1 MTYLV
6 INLTFFTS
14 GNAPA
19 TTIANHIRSHATSHL
34 IRKHKLNGTKVDELI
49 KPGSKKGVIYFLN
62 GEVTGHQSP
71 WEAKG
76 LKDPYTNTPPSSKKR
91 PSITKSDSQLKKL
104 RKFDAFPVS
113 PEASDVDDNKATPNR
128 RLRSNHVVN
137 INLDDLEDLPKP
149 SSKKKSPKVDAVNK
163 VETPITPPSPAQ
175 SDNMEQDEE
184 EANEQD
190 ENDEHDEHEEQEEHV
205 EHYEQEQPDQQ
216 EQEDFHISMMQPSE
230 TLPLAPQTAQES
242 PQPVSQGVKATQQL
256 PIEQELDELSPMS
269 HDMDCVES
277 NNNIICNLATPP
289 LSPKLSD
296 DISIDALQELDSLW
310 TQQINYTQRKESL
323 IDNEVLNSL
332 SYVESIRAAAR
343 Q

>member
-1 MTYLV
+1 MGL
-6 INLTFFTS
+6 N
-14 GNAPA
+14 
-19 TTIANHIRSHATSHL
+19 HATSHL

-76 LKDPYTNTPPSSKKR
+76 LKDPYITTPPSSKKR
-91 PSITKSDSQLKKL
+91 PSLTKSDSQLKKL

-149 SSKKKSPKVDAVNK
+149 SSKKRSPKVDAIHK
-163 VETPITPPSPAQ
+163 VDLPVHETPITPPSPAQ
-175 SDNMEQDEE
+175 SDNFEQDEE
-184 EANEQD
+184 EPNEQD
-190 ENDEHDEHEEQEEHV
+190 EHDEQDMQEVHD
-205 EHYEQEQPDQQ
+205 EQEQQDQQ

-230 TLPLAPQTAQES
+230 TLPLAPQTAQEP
-242 PQPVSQGVKATQQL
+242 PQPVSQGMKATQQL
-256 PIEQELDELSPMS
+256 PIEQDLDELSPMS

-323 IDNEVLNSL
+323 IDNDVLNSL